1 MIEIKLKKIKE
12 LENKTKKISM
22 KDIKYFVVY
31 FLFIA
36 VVLSFIVKNIFLI
49 PFTFIT
55 LATFSLIY
63 YYFTQIQYLEDRKK
77 LIEKIKEIENSEES
91 LFKVLF
97 NKEENFELMKELL
110 ASNKVDKDEIEDLYV
125 NLSKKNY
132 EELNIKNYIETY
144 EYLLLLLKIKEKKNI
159 LNDIEEHI
167 EEGVKKPFMKKLEK
181 IKKLFE
187 DKENK
192 EENIKKDKKKKK
204 VIIKEL

>member
-97 NKEENFELMKELL
+97 NKEENFELK
-110 ASNKVDKDEIEDLYV
+110 SY
-125 NLSKKNY
+125 
-132 EELNIKNYIETY
+132 
-144 EYLLLLLKIKEKKNI
+144 
-159 LNDIEEHI
+159 
-167 EEGVKKPFMKKLEK
+167 
-181 IKKLFE
+181 
-187 DKENK
+187 
-192 EENIKKDKKKKK
+192 
-204 VIIKEL
+204 